1 MDEEN
6 ARRRIGT
13 AFETHDR
20 SFFLVEL
27 LGLEI
32 GYGDEVCIT
41 RFPVDDFLF
50 NPQGSYHG
58 GLLATVMDVTM
69 AHLCKKL
76 KGHAGA
82 TMELKSQYPRPL
94 TKGPARCE
102 ARFIRQGR
110 SVGFVEAQVWDAEDR
125 LVAQGTA
132 TWKMPS

>member
-1 MDEEN
+1 MNKEN
-6 ARRRIGT
+6 ARQRVET
-13 AFETHDR
+13 AFETHGR

-32 GYGDEVCIT
+32 SYGEDVCIT

-76 KGHAGA
+76 NGAAGA
-82 TMELKSQYPRPL
+82 TMELKSLYPRPL
-94 TKGPARCE
+94 TQGPARCE
-102 ARFIRQGR
+102 ARFTRQGR
-110 SVGFVEAQVWDAEDR
+110 SVGFVEAWVWDAEEN

-132 TWKMPS
+132 TWKMPG